1 LPATIAGSIATE
13 GWVVLS
19 YLGRKL
25 IQMLPVAF
33 FVTVIVFSLTNL
45 LPGDPTVTILGEQA
59 TPEQRAAV
67 RIEYGLDQ
75 PAPIRYVTWLSRV
88 AQGEFGR
95 SLRTREDVG
104 AMLAARIPVTLQLG
118 LLSILI
124 AVAIGVPAGI
134 LAARFRGGLI
144 DVAASLVAMS
154 SVAVPYFW
162 MGVLMIM
169 LFSLQLGWLPA
180 SGHVRFLDDP
190 AQNMKLMVMP
200 ALTIGTA
207 FAALVMRQTRASMLQ
222 VLSMDYVRTARA
234 KGLSERLVLI
244 RHALRNALIPIIT
257 VIGLQV
263 GALLGGAV
271 VTETVF
277 ALPGLGRML
286 VDGIFQRDFPVI
298 QGAILFIV
306 IAVFLV
312 NLLTDM
318 LYRVL
323 DPRVEA

>member
-1 LPATIAGSIATE
+1 VLP
-13 GWVVLS
+13 
-19 YLGRKL
+19 YLAKKL
-25 IQMLPVAF
+25 AQMLPVAF
-33 FVTVIVFSLTNL
+33 FVTIIVFALTNL

-59 TPEQRAAV
+59 SPEQRAAV

-75 PAPIRYVTWLSRV
+75 PAPVRYVTWLARV
-88 AQGEFGR
+88 AQGDFGR

-104 AMLAARIPVTLQLG
+104 AMLAARIPVTLELG
-118 LLSILI
+118 FLSILI
-124 AVAIGVPAGI
+124 AVAIGMPAGI
-134 LAARFRGGLI
+134 LAARFRGSLI
-144 DVAASLVAMS
+144 DVAASLIAMS

-162 MGVLMIM
+162 MGVLLIM
-169 LFSLQLGWLPA
+169 LFSLKLGWLPP
-180 SGHVRFLDDP
+180 SGHIRFLDDP
-190 AQNMKLMVMP
+190 GGNLTLMVMP

-222 VLSMDYVRTARA
+222 VLSMDYIRTARA
-234 KGLSERLVLI
+234 KGLSERLVLV
-244 RHALRNALIPIIT
+244 RHALRNALIPIVT
-257 VIGLQV
+257 VIGLQI

-306 IAVFLV
+306 IAVFAV
-312 NLLTDM
+312 NLLTDL
-318 LYRVL
+318 LYRAF
-323 DPRVEA
+323 DPRVKA

>member
-1 LPATIAGSIATE
+1 MLP
-13 GWVVLS
+13 
-19 YLGRKL
+19 YLAKKL
-25 IQMLPVAF
+25 AQMLPVAF
-33 FVTVIVFSLTNL
+33 FVTIIVFALTNL

-59 TPEQRAAV
+59 SPEQRAAV
-67 RIEYGLDQ
+67 RVEYGLDQ
-75 PAPIRYVTWLSRV
+75 PAPVRYVTWLARV
-88 AQGEFGR
+88 VQGDFGR

-104 AMLAARIPVTLQLG
+104 AMLAARIPVTLELG
-118 LLSILI
+118 FLSILI
-124 AVAIGVPAGI
+124 AVAIGMPAGI
-134 LAARFRGGLI
+134 LAARFRGSLI
-144 DVAASLVAMS
+144 DVAASLIAMS

-162 MGVLMIM
+162 MGVLLIM
-169 LFSLQLGWLPA
+169 LFSLKLGWLPP
-180 SGHVRFLDDP
+180 SGHIRFLDDP
-190 AQNMKLMVMP
+190 GGNLRLMVMP

-222 VLSMDYVRTARA
+222 VLSMDYIRTARA

-244 RHALRNALIPIIT
+244 RHALRNALIPIVT
-257 VIGLQV
+257 VIGLQI

-306 IAVFLV
+306 IAVFAV
-312 NLLTDM
+312 NLLTDL
-318 LYRVL
+318 LYRAF
-323 DPRVEA
+323 DPRVKA

>member
-1 LPATIAGSIATE
+1 MIYFGK
-13 GWVVLS
+13 
-19 YLGRKL
+19 KL
-25 IQMLPVAF
+25 AQMLPVAF
-33 FVTVIVFSLTNL
+33 FVTIIVFALTNL

-75 PAPIRYVTWLSRV
+75 PAPIRYVTWLARV
-88 AQGEFGR
+88 VQGDFGR

-104 AMLAARIPVTLQLG
+104 QMLAARVPVTLELG
-118 LLSILI
+118 FLSILI
-124 AVAIGVPAGI
+124 AVAIGMPAGI
-134 LAARFRGGLI
+134 LAARFRGSFI
-144 DVAASLVAMS
+144 DVIASFLAMS

-162 MGVLMIM
+162 MGVLLIM
-169 LFSLQLGWLPA
+169 LFSLKLGWLPA
-180 SGHVRFLDDP
+180 SGHVRLFDDP
-190 AQNMKLMVMP
+190 AENLRLMIMP

-222 VLSMDYVRTARA
+222 VLSQDYVRTARA
-234 KGLSERLVLI
+234 KGLNERLVLT
-244 RHALRNALIPIIT
+244 RHALRNALIPIVT

-318 LYRVL
+318 LYRAF
-323 DPRVEA
+323 DPRVKA

>member
-1 LPATIAGSIATE
+1 MTLE
-13 GWVVLS
+13 
-19 YLGRKL
+19 LG
-25 IQMLPVAF
+25 F
-33 FVTVIVFSLTNL
+33 
-45 LPGDPTVTILGEQA
+45 
-59 TPEQRAAV
+59 
-67 RIEYGLDQ
+67 
-75 PAPIRYVTWLSRV
+75 
-88 AQGEFGR
+88 
-95 SLRTREDVG
+95 
-104 AMLAARIPVTLQLG
+104 
-118 LLSILI
+118 LSILI
-124 AVAIGVPAGI
+124 AVAIGMPAGI
-134 LAARFRGGLI
+134 LAARFRGSFI
-144 DVAASLVAMS
+144 DVIASFLAMS

-162 MGVLMIM
+162 MGVLLIM
-169 LFSLQLGWLPA
+169 LFSLKLGWLPA
-180 SGHVRFLDDP
+180 SGHVRLFDDP
-190 AQNMKLMVMP
+190 AENLRLMIMP

-222 VLSMDYVRTARA
+222 VLSQDYVRTARA
-234 KGLSERLVLI
+234 KGLNERLVLT
-244 RHALRNALIPIIT
+244 RHALRNALIPIVT

-318 LYRVL
+318 LYRAF
-323 DPRVEA
+323 DPRVKA

>member
-1 LPATIAGSIATE
+1 MLP
-13 GWVVLS
+13 
-19 YLGRKL
+19 YLAKKL
-25 IQMLPVAF
+25 AQMLPVAF
-33 FVTVIVFSLTNL
+33 FVTIIVFALTNL

-59 TPEQRAAV
+59 SPEQRAAV
-67 RIEYGLDQ
+67 RVEYGLDQ
-75 PAPIRYVTWLSRV
+75 PAPVRYVTWLARV
-88 AQGEFGR
+88 AQGDFGR

-104 AMLAARIPVTLQLG
+104 KMLAARIPVTLELG
-118 LLSILI
+118 FLSILI
-124 AVAIGVPAGI
+124 AVVIGMPAGI
-134 LAARFRGGLI
+134 LAARFRGSLI
-144 DVAASLVAMS
+144 DVAASFVAMS

-162 MGVLMIM
+162 TGVLLIM
-169 LFSLQLGWLPA
+169 LFSLKLGWLPP

-190 AQNMKLMVMP
+190 GGNLRLMVMP

-222 VLSMDYVRTARA
+222 VLSMDYIRTARA
-234 KGLSERLVLI
+234 KGLSERLVLV
-244 RHALRNALIPIIT
+244 RHALRNALIPIVT
-257 VIGLQV
+257 VIGLQI

-306 IAVFLV
+306 IAVFAV
-312 NLLTDM
+312 NLLTDL
-318 LYRVL
+318 LYRAF
-323 DPRVEA
+323 DPRVKA

>member
-1 LPATIAGSIATE
+1 MLTH
-13 GWVVLS
+13 L
-19 YLGRKL
+19 LKKL
-25 IQMLPVAF
+25 VQMLPVAF
-33 FVTVIVFSLTNL
+33 FVTVIVFTLTNL

-59 TPEQRAAV
+59 SPEQRAAV
-67 RIEYGLDQ
+67 RVEYGLDQ
-75 PAPIRYVTWLSRV
+75 PAPVRYVTWISRV
-88 AQGEFGR
+88 AQGDFGR

-104 AMLAARIPVTLQLG
+104 QMLAARIPVTLQLG
-118 LLSILI
+118 FLSILI

-134 LAARFRGGLI
+134 LAARFRGGAI
-144 DVAASLVAMS
+144 DVVASFVAMS

-162 MGVLMIM
+162 MGVLLIM
-169 LFSLQLGWLPA
+169 LFSLKLGWLPP
-180 SGHVRFLDDP
+180 SGHARFLDDP
-190 AQNMKLMVMP
+190 AQNLRLMVMP
-200 ALTIGTA
+200 SLTIGTA

-244 RHALRNALIPIIT
+244 RHALRNALIPIVT
-257 VIGLQV
+257 VIGLQT

-286 VDGIFQRDFPVI
+286 IDGIFQRDFPVI

-306 IAVFLV
+306 IAVFVV
-312 NLLTDM
+312 NLVTDM
-318 LYRVL
+318 LYRAF

>member
-1 LPATIAGSIATE
+1 MLPHLA
-13 GWVVLS
+13 
-19 YLGRKL
+19 RKL
-25 IQMLPVAF
+25 TQMLPVAL
-33 FVTVIVFSLTNL
+33 FVTIIVFTLTNL

-59 TPEQRAAV
+59 TAEQRAAV

-75 PAPIRYVTWLSRV
+75 PAPLRYVTWLGRV
-88 AQGEFGR
+88 AQGDFGR
-95 SLRTREDVG
+95 SLRTREPVG
-104 AMLAARIPVTLQLG
+104 EMLAARVPVTLQLG
-118 LLSILI
+118 LFSILI

-134 LAARFRGGLI
+134 LAARFRGTMI
-144 DVAASLVAMS
+144 DVVASFTAMS

-162 MGVLMIM
+162 MGVLLIM
-169 LFSLQLGWLPA
+169 LFSLKLGWLPP
-180 SGHVRFLDDP
+180 SGHVRFLEDP
-190 AQNMKLMVMP
+190 AQNLRLMVMP
-200 ALTIGTA
+200 SLTIGTA

-222 VLSMDYVRTARA
+222 VLSLDYVRTARA
-234 KGLSERLVLI
+234 KGLSESAVLF
-244 RHALRNALIPIIT
+244 RHALRNALIPVVT
-257 VIGLQV
+257 VIGLQI

-306 IAVFLV
+306 VAVFLV
-312 NLLTDM
+312 NLLTDL
-318 LYRVL
+318 LYRAF

>member
-1 LPATIAGSIATE
+1 MI
-13 GWVVLS
+13 
-19 YLGRKL
+19 YLGKKL
-25 IQMLPVAF
+25 AQMLPVAF
-33 FVTVIVFSLTNL
+33 FVTIIVFALTNL

-75 PAPIRYVTWLSRV
+75 PAPVRYVTWLTRV
-88 AQGEFGR
+88 VQGDFGR

-104 AMLAARIPVTLQLG
+104 QMLAARIPVTLELG
-118 LLSILI
+118 FLSILI
-124 AVAIGVPAGI
+124 AVAIGLPAGI
-134 LAARFRGGLI
+134 LAARFRGSVI
-144 DVAASLVAMS
+144 DVAASFLAMS

-162 MGVLMIM
+162 MGVLLIM
-169 LFSLQLGWLPA
+169 LFSLKLGWLPA
-180 SGHVRFLDDP
+180 SGHVRLFDDP
-190 AQNMKLMVMP
+190 AQNLRLMVMP

-222 VLSMDYVRTARA
+222 VLSQDYVRTARA
-234 KGLSERLVLI
+234 KGLNERLVLT
-244 RHALRNALIPIIT
+244 RHALRNALIPIVT

-306 IAVFLV
+306 LAVFLV

-318 LYRVL
+318 LYRAF
-323 DPRVEA
+323 DPRVKA

>member
-1 LPATIAGSIATE
+1 MIYFGK
-13 GWVVLS
+13 
-19 YLGRKL
+19 KL
-25 IQMLPVAF
+25 AQMLPVAF
-33 FVTVIVFSLTNL
+33 FVTIIVFALTNL

-75 PAPIRYVTWLSRV
+75 PAPIRYVTWLARV
-88 AQGEFGR
+88 AQGDFGR

-104 AMLAARIPVTLQLG
+104 QMLAARVPVTLELG
-118 LLSILI
+118 FLSILI
-124 AVAIGVPAGI
+124 AVAIGMPAGI
-134 LAARFRGGLI
+134 LAARFRGSFI
-144 DVAASLVAMS
+144 DVIASFLAMS

-162 MGVLMIM
+162 MGVLLIM
-169 LFSLQLGWLPA
+169 LFSLKLGWLPA
-180 SGHVRFLDDP
+180 SGHVRLFDDP
-190 AQNMKLMVMP
+190 AENLRLMIMP

-222 VLSMDYVRTARA
+222 VLSQDYVRTARA
-234 KGLSERLVLI
+234 KGLNERLVLT
-244 RHALRNALIPIIT
+244 RHALRNALIPIVT

-318 LYRVL
+318 LYRAF
-323 DPRVEA
+323 DPRVKA

>member
-1 LPATIAGSIATE
+1 M
-13 GWVVLS
+13 LS
-19 YLGRKL
+19 YLGKKL
-25 IQMLPVAF
+25 VQMLPVAF

-67 RIEYGLDQ
+67 RVEYGLDQ
-75 PAPIRYVTWLSRV
+75 PAPIRYVTWLTRV

-162 MGVLMIM
+162 MGVLLIM
-169 LFSLQLGWLPA
+169 LFSLQLGWLPP

-200 ALTIGTA
+200 SLTIGTA

-234 KGLSERLVLI
+234 KGLSERLVLL

-306 IAVFLV
+306 IAVFMV

-318 LYRVL
+318 LYRAF

>member
-1 LPATIAGSIATE
+1 M
-13 GWVVLS
+13 LS

-25 IQMLPVAF
+25 VQMLPVAF

-67 RIEYGLDQ
+67 RVEYGLDQ
-75 PAPIRYVTWLSRV
+75 PAPIRYVTWLTRV

-162 MGVLMIM
+162 MGVLLIM
-169 LFSLQLGWLPA
+169 LFSLQLGWLPP

-200 ALTIGTA
+200 SLTIGTA

-234 KGLSERLVLI
+234 KGLSERLVLL

-306 IAVFLV
+306 IAVFMV

-318 LYRVL
+318 LYRAF